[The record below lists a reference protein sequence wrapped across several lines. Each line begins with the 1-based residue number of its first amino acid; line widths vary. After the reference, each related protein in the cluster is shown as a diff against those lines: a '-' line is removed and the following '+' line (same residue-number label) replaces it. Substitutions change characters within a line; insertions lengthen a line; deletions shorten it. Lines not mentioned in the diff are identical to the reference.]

1 MIPYEGRHSDSVKI
15 SRSLEMQFSL
25 MISESVV
32 TQSSL
37 TIPYFNY
44 YSTSAIDFKP

>member
-1 MIPYEGRHSDSVKI
+1 MIPYEGRHSDSVMI

-32 TQSSL
+32 TQFSL

-44 YSTSAIDFKP
+44 YSASAIDFKP